1 VTRTPGHPEE
11 FPYIDIWQTLA
22 AYPPPWL
29 KKCFEDNCKIMMA
42 RATNIKKKKRERER
56 TGLLSQCSKCSSVW
70 RNGDKSSREPYTG
83 LRLTLPMGQMMYKP
97 MPKTAFPEAEPSWDV
112 NEAEG

>member
-42 RATNIKKKKRERER
+42 RATNIKKKKKEREKEQGSFPSALNAPQYGGME
-56 TGLLSQCSKCSSVW
+56 TSHPGS
-70 RNGDKSSREPYTG
+70 P
-83 LRLTLPMGQMMYKP
+83 TL
-97 MPKTAFPEAEPSWDV
+97 V
-112 NEAEG
+112 